1 MVVHL
6 PPCPASVGRPLYSQE
21 AMMSMLR
28 CAFVGWLVLLAGQ
41 VWAQAPAIVRGR
53 VLDAET
59 HQPIPNAQ
67 VGVANNRIGTSTN
80 DDGRF
85 ALSIPPGYFQER
97 LTVALIGYK
106 NYSQVLPP
114 LPGPELRIELKIA
127 PAALGE
133 VQVSGSV
140 LGIVREAVA
149 RIPQNYPVRPT
160 RLEGFFRES
169 DNELD
174 KGQYRYLGEAVLK
187 VLKAP
192 YTQPKNDGEIVIE
205 QSRKVDLLMQ
215 NKTSL
220 MQEGWYAGPFIPHRF
235 DFVHNRLA
243 FINEDDFKNYD
254 YKLADLTT
262 YNDRAVFVIT
272 FGPKPR
278 NNSADFEGRMYI
290 DQQSYAFLAAE
301 WHRTPAGLRHEFI
314 NFDAEERAYRTDYQ
328 FHAGRWHVKSVWYN
342 TVGKSIMSVR
352 LHHLSEFLTTAI
364 DTARGPEPGY
374 IEKAQFRDVF
384 RQNAVRYDSAF
395 WKNYTTL
402 LPPEQLRHALR
413 DQDRQQQ
420 AEQLFGTATTPAS
433 KPSKSL
439 LWSVLGRLRAGPSG
453 GAFAL
458 HATPADI
465 SLNFAPAG
473 STFQAQAQRRTPTK
487 DIAFYNSGLFNGN
500 FQVDITKQ
508 LSAYYSIRNV
518 RGDFQGQGM
527 EIGAT
532 YEHNF
537 NPRHRPILARIGV
550 AYFNQRVGYDF
561 GTFDND
567 DNGLRVADAKLSADK
582 VSVAVQQFTEG
593 WMPRLGLG
601 VEVTHHLELVA
612 DAGLLLPWR
621 TRSELHLAEESGFF
635 LFRNETNLALP
646 AAGATVLV
654 NNEPAAA
661 PWSLGRPVLTIGILY
676 RLL

>member
-1 MVVHL
+1 
-6 PPCPASVGRPLYSQE
+6 
-21 AMMSMLR
+21 MMRVIRGFFLS
-28 CAFVGWLVLLAGQ
+28 WLVLLVSQVQ
-41 VWAQAPAIVRGR
+41 VWAQAPATLRGR
-53 VLDAET
+53 VIDAET

-67 VGVANNRIGTSTN
+67 VGVADNRIGTSTN

-85 ALSIPPGYFQER
+85 ALNIPAAYAEGK
-97 LTVALIGYK
+97 LTVALLGYK
-106 NYSQVLPP
+106 NHSQKLPP
-114 LPGPELRIELKIA
+114 LPGPELLIELKIV

-149 RIPQNYPVRPT
+149 HIPQNYPVRPT

-169 DNELD
+169 DKELD

-192 YTQPKNDGEIVIE
+192 YTQPKEDGEIVIE

-215 NKTSL
+215 NKTSML
-220 MQEGWYAGPFIPHRF
+220 QEGWYAGPFIPHRF

-243 FINEDDFKNYD
+243 FINEDDFKHYE

-262 YNDRAVFVIT
+262 YNDRPVFVIT
-272 FGPKPR
+272 FGPKA
-278 NNSADFEGRMYI
+278 NDKSADFEGRMYI

-301 WHRTPAGLRHEFI
+301 WHRTPAGIRHEFM
-314 NFDAEERAYRTDYQ
+314 NFDAEERAYRIDYQ
-328 FHAGRWHVKSVWYN
+328 MYAGRWHVKSVWYN
-342 TVGKSIMSVR
+342 TIGKGLMGGR

-364 DTARGPEPGY
+364 DTTQRPAPEY

-420 AEQLFGTATTPAS
+420 AEQLFAAQGAPAS
-433 KPSKSL
+433 KAPSKGL
-439 LWSVLGRLRAGPSG
+439 FWEVLGRLRAGPSG
-453 GAFAL
+453 GLLAL
-458 HATPADI
+458 DATAADI
-465 SLNFAPAG
+465 SLSFAPESSA
-473 STFQAQAQRRTPTK
+473 FLAQAQRRTPASTM
-487 DIAFYNSGLFNGN
+487 AFSNSNLFNGN
-500 FQVDITKQ
+500 FQVDFTKK
-508 LSAYYSIRNV
+508 LSAYYSIRKV
-518 RGDFQGQGM
+518 RGDFQGLGM

-537 NPRHRPILARIGV
+537 NPRHRPIMGRIGV
-550 AYFNQRVGYDF
+550 AYFTQRVGYSF
-561 GTFDND
+561 GTFDNTD
-567 DNGLRVADAKLSADK
+567 KGLRVVGTKLNADEI
-582 VSVAVQQFTEG
+582 SVAVQKFTEG

-601 VEVTHHLELVA
+601 VEVSHHLEIVA

-635 LFRNETNLALP
+635 LFRNEVDLALP

-654 NNEPAAA
+654 NNAPAAA
-661 PWSLGRPVLTIGILY
+661 PWSLGRPVLTVGILY

>member
-1 MVVHL
+1 
-6 PPCPASVGRPLYSQE
+6 
-21 AMMSMLR
+21 MMITIRAVFL
-28 CAFVGWLVLLAGQ
+28 GWMVLLAGQ
-41 VWAQAPAIVRGR
+41 LWAQAPSILRGR
-53 VLDAET
+53 VIDAET

-67 VGVANNRIGTSTN
+67 VGVASNRIGTSTN

-85 ALSIPPGYFQER
+85 VLNIPSAYAQER

-106 NYSQVLPP
+106 NYSRPLPP
-114 LPGPELRIELKIA
+114 LPGPELLVELKLA

-140 LGIVREAVA
+140 LAIVREAVA

-169 DNELD
+169 DEELD
-174 KGQYRYLGEAVLK
+174 KRQYRYLGEAVLK

-192 YTQPKNDGEIVIE
+192 YTQPKEDGEIVIE
-205 QSRKVDLLMQ
+205 QSRKVDLQFQ

-220 MQEGWYAGPFIPHRF
+220 LQEGWYAGPFIPHRF
-235 DFVHNRLA
+235 DFVHNRLD

-262 YNDRAVFVIT
+262 FNDRPVYVIE
-272 FGPKPR
+272 FGPKPK
-278 NNSADFEGRMYI
+278 NNAANFQGRMYI

-301 WHRTPAGLRHEFI
+301 WHRTPAGIRHEFI
-314 NFDAEERAYRTDYQ
+314 SFDAQERAYHIDYQ
-328 FHAGRWHVKSVWYN
+328 LYAGRWYVKNVWYN
-342 TVGKSIMSVR
+342 TVGKTLTGVH

-364 DTARGPEPGY
+364 DTVQRPAPEY
-374 IEKAQFRDVF
+374 IEKAQYRDVF

-420 AEQLFGTATTPAS
+420 AEQLFAAQAAPAS
-433 KPSKSL
+433 KPPKSV
-439 LWSVLGRLRAGPSG
+439 LWSVLGRLRVGPSG
-453 GAFAL
+453 GLLAL
-458 HATPADI
+458 HATAADL

-473 STFQAQAQRRTPTK
+473 STFLAEAQRHTPAT
-487 DIAFYNSGLFNGN
+487 DFAFHNSGLFNGN
-500 FQVDITKQ
+500 FQVDITKK
-508 LSAYYSIRNV
+508 LSAYYAIRNV

-537 NPRHRPILARIGV
+537 NPRHRPILGRIGV

-561 GTFDND
+561 GTFDNAD
-567 DNGLRVADAKLSADK
+567 EGLRVDDTKLNADRI
-582 VSVAVQQFTEG
+582 SVAVQQFTEG

-601 VEVTHHLELVA
+601 VEVTHHLEVVA

-621 TRSELHLAEESGFF
+621 TRSELHLAEKSGFF
-635 LFRNETNLALP
+635 LWRNEADLALP
-646 AAGATVLV
+646 VAGATVLV
-654 NNEPAAA
+654 NNVPAAA

-676 RLL
+676 RVL